1 MNKLPW
7 KKLGWVA
14 LGLLVVTMLDAKLS
28 AVPVVGPVVGYISG
42 MVRKIPVI
50 GPRIPRL

>member
-7 KKLGWVA
+7 KKIGYVA
-14 LGLLVVTMLDAKLS
+14 AGVLVVTMLDAKLS
-28 AVPVVGPVVGYISG
+28 GIPVVGPVVGAISG
-42 MVRKIPVI
+42 AVRKIPVI